1 MPQDQ
6 KKLPWFKFT
15 PNEWLTGN
23 IVGEDMCA
31 QGVFINICA
40 YYWKEGGSVPLSKIE
55 RRYGKY
61 DSFNLIKKEYLK
73 INDNI
78 VNIKFLDEQ
87 LSGLEESSS
96 SASKSANSKW
106 NNENGPLNNK
116 KRHERLSDARK
127 VASHTKDEWNEM
139 VDYFQECVK
148 CGNTNKIV
156 KDHIIPI
163 YQGGSDGIENLQPL
177 CSKCNSSK
185 GPDTTDHRTN
195 WCLRNACE
203 MPAKWLPTP
212 TDKDIDKEK
221 EKEEVYTSASPFFE
235 KSGKKLKLD
244 PKVAKAVKKLNDS
257 KDISLIEVEERFFPG
272 QGTQSVI
279 EAFQTHFASIGYG
292 YKSDQGVKTV
302 FLSWEGQLRHEKT
315 KTDFDKNI
323 VPVVK
328 MTESGEEEF
337 AKFMQYKP
345 KVTFLCNF
353 LWQEPLEDR
362 TAYMKSLISKYG
374 LEGTIRK
381 IAEYHYNPIGGQT
394 KQTWRNFQ
402 MISEIAS
409 MTNEEWNEVKEAH
422 EIKL

>member
-87 LSGLEESSS
+87 LSGLEEERKNDS
-96 SASKSANSKW
+96 
-106 NNENGPLNNK
+106 ENGRK
-116 KRHERLSDARK
+116 GAEVRWGKDRGAMAR
-127 VASHTKDEWNEM
+127 
-139 VDYFQECVK
+139 
-148 CGNTNKIV
+148 
-156 KDHIIPI
+156 P
-163 YQGGSDGIENLQPL
+163 
-177 CSKCNSSK
+177 
-185 GPDTTDHRTN
+185 
-195 WCLRNACE
+195 
-203 MPAKWLPTP
+203 LPTIA
-212 TDKDIDKEK
+212 DKDIDKEK

-257 KDISLIEVEERFFPG
+257 EDISLIEVEERFFPG

>member
-6 KKLPWFKFT
+6 KKIPWFKFT

-87 LSGLEESSS
+87 LSGFEEERKADS
-96 SASKSANSKW
+96 
-106 NNENGPLNNK
+106 ENG
-116 KRHERLSDARK
+116 KRGADARWN
-127 VASHTKDEWNEM
+127 KDR
-139 VDYFQECVK
+139 
-148 CGNTNKIV
+148 
-156 KDHIIPI
+156 
-163 YQGGSDGIENLQPL
+163 GGMARPL
-177 CSKCNSSK
+177 PSI
-185 GPDTTDHRTN
+185 
-195 WCLRNACE
+195 A
-203 MPAKWLPTP
+203 
-212 TDKDIDKEK
+212 DKDIDKEK
-221 EKEEVYTSASPFFE
+221 EKEEVYTSASPIFE
-235 KSGKKLKLD
+235 KSGKKLKID
-244 PKVAKAVKKLNDS
+244 PKVGKALKKLNAS
-257 KDISLIEVEERFFPG
+257 EEISLADVEERFFKG
-272 QGTQSVI
+272 LGTEVVI
-279 EAFQTHFASIGYG
+279 EEFQKHFASIGYG

-315 KTDFDKNI
+315 KTDFDKKI

-328 MTESGEEEF
+328 MTESDEEEF

-345 KVTFLCNF
+345 KVVFLCNF
-353 LWQEPLEDR
+353 LWQEPPEDR
-362 TAYMKSLISKYG
+362 TSYLKSLISKYG
-374 LEGTIRK
+374 LEGTMRK
-381 IAEYHYNPIGGQT
+381 IAEYHYDPIGGQT

-402 MISEIAS
+402 MISEVAS
-409 MTNEEWNEVKEAH
+409 MTNEVWEEVKEVN